1 MLNVTPLLSINSSIQ
16 TSWGPGLWPC
26 TPPVSLPEAGEAC
39 LLAHPPHLATGL
51 SHMHKHTH
59 TRSKS
64 KAHAKIS
71 YTYIHTHKDAHIHI
85 QAWVHACTLWHA
97 GLQKVSV
104 HTYLAKTNSLTHT
117 HTYVD
122 IHAHACH
129 PARPSCHWKIVLHS
143 TEGVMGCYQQ
153 DHSMDG
159 CPNWE

>member
-26 TPPVSLPEAGEAC
+26 TPPVSLPEAGKAC
-39 LLAHPPHLATGL
+39 LIAQPPHLATGP

-59 TRSKS
+59 TQNQKP
-64 KAHAKIS
+64 AHNIG
-71 YTYIHTHKDAHIHI
+71 HTHTRKDAHMSVCMH
-85 QAWVHACTLWHA
+85 AAEYEFTKGVRAHLLKDELGSHVHAPA
-97 GLQKVSV
+97 R
-104 HTYLAKTNSLTHT
+104 
-117 HTYVD
+117 
-122 IHAHACH
+122 H

-159 CPNWE
+159 CPN

>member
-26 TPPVSLPEAGEAC
+26 TPPVSLPEAGKAC
-39 LLAHPPHLATGL
+39 LIAQPPHLATGP

-59 TRSKS
+59 KIKNLLT
-64 KAHAKIS
+64 IS
-71 YTYIHTHKDAHIHI
+71 YTCTRAKMHIFI
-85 QAWVHACTLWHA
+85 WVYACTLQHIS
-97 GLQKVSV
+97 LQKVSV
-104 HTYLAKTNSLTHT
+104 HTYLRTNSDHTHT
-117 HTYVD
+117 HVD
-122 IHAHACH
+122 MHAPARH